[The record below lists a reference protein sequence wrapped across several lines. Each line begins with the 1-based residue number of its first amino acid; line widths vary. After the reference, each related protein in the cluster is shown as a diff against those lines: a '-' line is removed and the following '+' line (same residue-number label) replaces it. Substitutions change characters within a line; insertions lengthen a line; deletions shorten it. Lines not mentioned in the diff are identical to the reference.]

1 MRYQLTLE
9 VPDDFNPE
17 EMGIELSY
25 KDEVTIVS
33 EGFTLSS
40 DSTLD
45 ELLKSIEV
53 KKETIDEHSV
63 VIFKFPKAIME
74 LPEGPT
80 VINMLKDRM
89 ESEFGCPAVGYLDDI
104 DILVENA
111 DEAINMFNGM
121 IAKVKV
127 RSAVGNASKI
137 ILT

>member
-9 VPDDFNPE
+9 VPDNFKPE
-17 EMGIELSY
+17 EMGIDLSY
-25 KDEVTIVS
+25 KDEITIVS
-33 EGFTLSS
+33 EGFTLPS

-74 LPEGPT
+74 LPDGPAI
-80 VINMLKDRM
+80 INIYKNKL
-89 ESEFGCPAVGYLDDI
+89 ETEFGCPAVGYLDDI
-104 DILVENA
+104 DVLVENA
-111 DEAINMFNGM
+111 NQAIDMFNGM
-121 IAKVKV
+121 IAKIKV
-127 RSAVGNASKI
+127 RAAVAPTSKI